1 MKQGRESKTNI
12 MPKVM
17 EVDLIRSHIK
27 EWAGKKSKLQIAA
40 DLGISTTAVQNS
52 ATLMRIS
59 LEVIEKVERRKNI
72 EKVIKKYHSKMTASQ
87 IADLSKE
94 SIGIIKYHG
103 EILGLDFK
111 PFRRGPGK
119 INKVKRG
126 CFNEGANT
134 NWLV

>member
-1 MKQGRESKTNI
+1 

-17 EVDLIRSHIK
+17 PVDLIRSHIK
-27 EWAGKKSKLQIAA
+27 EWAGKKSKMQIAA
-40 DLGISTTAVQNS
+40 DLGISTTAVQNC

-59 LEVIEKVERRKNI
+59 LEVTENVERRKKI
-72 EKVIKKYHSKMTASQ
+72 DEVITEHHSKKTVRE
-87 IADLSKE
+87 IADMVHE
-94 SIGIIKYHG
+94 SEGIIRYHG
-103 EILGLDFK
+103 GILGLDFK